1 MGDITMAIDDQ
12 ILDDPEPVL
21 EGEEDLD
28 MDEPPPPD
36 PGSEFVA
43 EAGTADIGMPDEDA
57 TDDLVGSD
65 ADAAELAALAASN
78 GHAAAHAD
86 DMHEIEARLEQL
98 ERAQREVVAAARK
111 RDAARVRRKVVAST
125 SGAAAAGLVPILLQL
140 VNALHVS
147 PEVAA
152 TVASAVASLG
162 ALVAG
167 YLTPERAPALP
178 PGAVDVV
185 PPPQV

>member
-1 MGDITMAIDDQ
+1 MAIDDQ
-12 ILDDPEPVL
+12 LLNDPEPVL

-28 MDEPPPPD
+28 MGEPPPPD

-43 EAGTADIGMPDEDA
+43 DAGTADIGTPDEDA
-57 TDDLVGSD
+57 TDDLVGDD
-65 ADAAELAALAASN
+65 ADAAELAAMATSN
-78 GHAAAHAD
+78 GHGGAQGGD
-86 DMHEIEARLEQL
+86 IEARLERL
-98 ERAQREVVAAARK
+98 ERAQNEVVAAARR

-125 SGAAAAGLVPILLQL
+125 GGAAAAGFVPILLQL

-152 TVASAVASLG
+152 TLASAIAALG

-167 YLTPERAPALP
+167 YLTPERPPALP
-178 PGAVDVV
+178 PGALDLV
-185 PPPQV
+185 PPQG

>member
-1 MGDITMAIDDQ
+1 MAIDDQ
-12 ILDDPEPVL
+12 ILNDPEPVL
-21 EGEEDLD
+21 EGEEDLGI
-28 MDEPPPPD
+28 DEPLPPD

-43 EAGTADIGMPDEDA
+43 DAGTADIDMPDEDA
-57 TDDLVGSD
+57 ADDLFGSD

-78 GHAAAHAD
+78 GHGGAQSD
-86 DMHEIEARLEQL
+86 DIEARLERL

-125 SGAAAAGLVPILLQL
+125 SGAAAAGFVPILLQL
-140 VNALHVS
+140 VNALHLS

-152 TVASAVASLG
+152 TVASLVATLG

-167 YLTPERAPALP
+167 YLTPERPQALP
-178 PGAVDVV
+178 PGAVDIATTEG
-185 PPPQV
+185 

>member
-1 MGDITMAIDDQ
+1 MAIDDQ
-12 ILDDPEPVL
+12 ILSDPELVL
-21 EGEEDLD
+21 EGEEDFD
-28 MDEPPPPD
+28 MHEPPPPD

-43 EAGTADIGMPDEDA
+43 DAGTADIDLPDEDA
-57 TDDLVGSD
+57 ADDLVGSD

-78 GHAAAHAD
+78 GHVGTNGD
-86 DMHEIEARLEQL
+86 DIEVRLARLE
-98 ERAQREVVAAARK
+98 RTQREVVAAARK

-125 SGAAAAGLVPILLQL
+125 SGAAAAGFVPILLQF

-152 TVASAVASLG
+152 TVASAVATLG

-178 PGAVDVV
+178 PGAVNIAT
-185 PPPQV
+185 PPQA